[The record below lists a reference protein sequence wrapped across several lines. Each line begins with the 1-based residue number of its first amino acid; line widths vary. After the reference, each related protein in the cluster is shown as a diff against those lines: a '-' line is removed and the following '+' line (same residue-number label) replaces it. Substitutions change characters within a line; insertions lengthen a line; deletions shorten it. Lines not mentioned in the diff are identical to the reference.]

1 MFHYHVEL
9 PGGKHLNNIPII
21 VDDWVCPRPPN
32 AIHVRHI
39 VLVEFL
45 SSQADRL
52 DVKPATSCWPW
63 KKLNSKG
70 PKEGVLLELGLTT
83 LPFIKGKREVPDI
96 RKFQWRDLGLCKAM
110 CNTQSSRIILLWILT
125 GSAPKKTRPHGTSG
139 YHGRSSNR
147 KYPERGRNSDIIF
160 HPHQSNYPQ

>member
-1 MFHYHVEL
+1 
-9 PGGKHLNNIPII
+9 
-21 VDDWVCPRPPN
+21 
-32 AIHVRHI
+32 
-39 VLVEFL
+39 
-45 SSQADRL
+45 
-52 DVKPATSCWPW
+52 
-63 KKLNSKG
+63 
-70 PKEGVLLELGLTT
+70 VLLELGLTT

-125 GSAPKKTRPHGTSG
+125 GSAPKKTRTHGTSG